1 MLSSLIRKFKF
12 ALFIPR
18 KITRVP
24 KEPENTISDLF
35 PIRHDESWKTQF
47 ELLNVPYL
55 LNGQSTGEG
64 KELFFYFFDI
74 DGKLIGMEGIKLGQN
89 ARNSIK
95 IPTDFVGYES
105 AKTFAIFHSP
115 ISDQNFAGSFLAE
128 RGYTG
133 YEFKNSK
140 IKGYVHGNLDS
151 IALNGKETLQL
162 LGNKSFFKRKY
173 LVQHVLTGPANYD
186 FSITNPTDKYVK
198 VKVKIKLNN
207 RWKKISTYKIP
218 SRGIRFI
225 NVHVSSGENKLIKL
239 VSKFYLGRPVV
250 FRTTATSMDVFHG

>member
-1 MLSSLIRKFKF
+1 M
-12 ALFIPR
+12 
-18 KITRVP
+18 
-24 KEPENTISDLF
+24 
-35 PIRHDESWKTQF
+35 
-47 ELLNVPYL
+47 
-55 LNGQSTGEG
+55 
-64 KELFFYFFDI
+64 
-74 DGKLIGMEGIKLGQN
+74 
-89 ARNSIK
+89 
-95 IPTDFVGYES
+95 
-105 AKTFAIFHSP
+105 
-115 ISDQNFAGSFLAE
+115 
-128 RGYTG
+128 
-133 YEFKNSK
+133 
-140 IKGYVHGNLDS
+140 HGNLDS
-151 IALNGKETLQL
+151 IALNQKEKLQP